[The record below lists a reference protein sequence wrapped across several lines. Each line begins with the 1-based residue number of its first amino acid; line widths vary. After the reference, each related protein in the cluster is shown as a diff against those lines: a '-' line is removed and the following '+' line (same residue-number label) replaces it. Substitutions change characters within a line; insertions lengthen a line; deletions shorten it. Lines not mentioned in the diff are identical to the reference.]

1 MMVLRFREG
10 VHEYA
15 GLPIVEK
22 KYEDIQDTIW
32 LSIKPIDLWDE
43 YVKSCVTFRIAED
56 YFAVCQIPLF
66 ENPEAVTSQVIEI
79 FQIDEWGITAEELFE
94 KALENQRKHLAY
106 LYNLDDYLY
115 YREELMAPKPTNLLD
130 KSKWGNPTGAMLLW
144 CGEYI
149 SFSANLM
156 CDNRLLCRI
165 RDELNS
171 GFYIFPASRHRIL
184 IQKAGRAPCFEELIK
199 MGKEIER
206 SEVPDYFLGEDIE
219 YFDPIKETMT
229 NASRCAG
236 QNLIRGF

>member
-206 SEVPDYFLGEDIE
+206 SEIQIIFLAKISS
-219 YFDPIKETMT
+219 I
-229 NASRCAG
+229 S
-236 QNLIRGF
+236 IRSKRP